1 MFNVD
6 KMLILFQRWSFKD
19 RWWKFNINALSHNS
33 LWHLYLIYQSRC
45 FPLPHDLSIGILS
58 ITGIFKGV
66 WMFLAWVE
74 SVAGYLGLAL
84 VFGRWVIVPW
94 GLGTFLI
101 FPNFLGFLVLSRSA
115 AREAIPL
122 YTIYHIPRIYHFY
135 K

>member
-1 MFNVD
+1 MAHGGTGLVAVFLGSFASAG
-6 KMLILFQRWSFKD
+6 KFFIL
-19 RWWKFNINALSHNS
+19 
-33 LWHLYLIYQSRC
+33 
-45 FPLPHDLSIGILS
+45 
-58 ITGIFKGV
+58 
-66 WMFLAWVE
+66 
-74 SVAGYLGLAL
+74 AGGGA
-84 VFGRWVIVPW
+84 GRWVIVPW

>member
-1 MFNVD
+1 MAHGGTGLVAVF
-6 KMLILFQRWSFKD
+6 LGSF
-19 RWWKFNINALSHNS
+19 AS
-33 LWHLYLIYQSRC
+33 
-45 FPLPHDLSIGILS
+45 
-58 ITGIFKGV
+58 
-66 WMFLAWVE
+66 
-74 SVAGYLGLAL
+74 AGKWA
-84 VFGRWVIVPW
+84 GRWVIVPW